1 MVKFGSARIS
11 ENGTANG
18 QRGDSTGYEV
28 CEQQAYWHKNGWRG
42 IRAKNPTVANGIAF
56 TMACACRSDV
66 VGYSQVQDGGRYLIF
81 WTDLREDVLTNADCS
96 TLVPFCVIKAGVNV
110 NVDGI
115 WTGNLIERLMETGEF
130 ETFEVYDLEK
140 LKTGDILVDGKLTSH
155 TVVVTE
161 GISRLEGNFYDAPEP
176 TLQWG
181 SQGTEVR
188 KLQGFL
194 NEYANAGIA
203 VDGDFKGETKKA
215 LRFFQGVCG
224 QATDGIY
231 GQNSYAAVVFCLG
244 LLNVQAV

>member
-1 MVKFGSARIS
+1 MIKFGSARIS

-28 CEQQAYWHKNGWRG
+28 CEQEAYWHRNGWRG
-42 IRAKNPTVANGIAF
+42 IRAKNPNVANGIAF
-56 TMACACRSDV
+56 TMACACRSNV

-81 WTDLREDVLTNADCS
+81 WTDLRADVLTNADCS

-130 ETFEVYDLEK
+130 ETFDVYDLNA
-140 LKTGDILVDGKLTSH
+140 LCTGDILVDGNLTSH

-161 GISRLEGNFYDAPEP
+161 GNDRQIGNVFDEPMP

-181 SQGTEVR
+181 SQGREVR
-188 KLQGFL
+188 KLQGFF
-194 NEYANAGIA
+194 NEYGDAGLN
-203 VDGDFKGETKKA
+203 VDGDYGSKTADAVG
-215 LRFFQGVCG
+215 FFQGACG
-224 QATDGIY
+224 LKVDRIY
-231 GQNSYAAVVFCLG
+231 GQQTHKALVFYLG
-244 LLNVQAV
+244 MQGVQTI